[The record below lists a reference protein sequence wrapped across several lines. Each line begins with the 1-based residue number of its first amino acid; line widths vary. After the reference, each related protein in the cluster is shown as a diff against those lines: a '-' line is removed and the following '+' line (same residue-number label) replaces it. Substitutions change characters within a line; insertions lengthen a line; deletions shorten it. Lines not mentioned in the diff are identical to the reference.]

1 MDACSS
7 ALLTDFYQLT
17 MLRAYQVDG
26 MHETAVFELF
36 VRRMSKERNFLVAAG
51 LDQALD
57 FLEQLRFT
65 SEELDWLRSE
75 PRLGGEFADYLAQL
89 RFTGDVHAMPEGRV
103 FFPQEPILRVVAPL
117 PEAQLVE
124 TRLINILQFQSMV
137 ASKAARSVLSAPGRQ
152 LVDFGLRRAQGA
164 EAGLLA
170 ARAAYVAGFHGTATV
185 LAGAKF
191 GLPLFGTMAHSFI
204 QAHADE
210 AQAFAR
216 FAEVYPGGATLLIDT
231 YDTEQAAHK
240 VVALAASLRPRNIA
254 IAAVRLDSGDL
265 EVLAK
270 SVRSIFDS
278 SGFPDIR
285 IFASGNLDEYRVA
298 ALLHS
303 GAPIDGFGIGTNLV
317 TSADAPS
324 LDAVYK
330 LQEYDGKPRRKRSA
344 AKATW
349 PGRKQVFRR
358 YASDGRMEC
367 DWLALETDPLQ
378 GEPLL
383 APVMKDGRR
392 IAAREPLAAI
402 RERTATDLE
411 KLPDRLRA
419 LEPADPPY
427 PVHIADSLRKLADDV
442 DAMNPG

>member
-1 MDACSS
+1 MEACTS

-17 MLRAYQVDG
+17 MLRAYQVHG
-26 MHETAVFELF
+26 MDETAVFELF
-36 VRRMSKERNFLVAAG
+36 VRRMPQERNFLVAAG
-51 LDQALD
+51 LEQSLH
-57 FLEQLRFT
+57 FLENLRFS
-65 SEELDWLRSE
+65 SEELEWVRSE
-75 PRLGGEFADYLAQL
+75 PRLGSEFADHLARM
-89 RFTGDVHAMPEGRV
+89 RFTGDVHAMPEGRI
-103 FFPQEPILRVVAPL
+103 FFAEEPILRVVAPL

-124 TRLINILQFQSMV
+124 TRLINLLQFQSMV
-137 ASKAARSVLSAPGRQ
+137 AAKAARSVLTAPGKQ

-170 ARAAYVAGFHGTATV
+170 ARAAYVAGFAGTATV

-210 AQAFAR
+210 AEAFAR
-216 FAEVYPGGATLLIDT
+216 FAEVYPTGATLLIDT
-231 YDTEQAAHK
+231 YDTEQGARK
-240 VVALAASLRPRNIA
+240 VAALARSLHPRNIA

-265 EVLAK
+265 GALAR
-270 SVRSIFDS
+270 SVRSIFDAA
-278 SGFPDIR
+278 GFPGIR

-298 ALLHS
+298 ALLQS
-303 GAPIDGFGIGTNLV
+303 GAPIDGFGIGTSLV

-330 LQEYDGKPRRKRSA
+330 LQEYGGKPRRKRSV

-358 YASDGRMEC
+358 YGPDGCMEC
-367 DWLALETDPLQ
+367 DWLTEEGDPAQ

-383 APVMKDGRR
+383 ALVMKKGRR
-392 IAAREPLAAI
+392 VSAPESLTAI
-402 RERTATDLE
+402 RERAAADLAR
-411 KLPDRLRA
+411 LPGPLRA
-419 LEPADPPY
+419 LAPADPPY
-427 PVHIADSLRKLADDV
+427 PVHVSPRLRKLAAEV
-442 DAMNPG
+442 DAMNPP